1 MLILVENTYIVS
13 SKSKTHMM
21 IDISKVDCG
30 NTIPI
35 LTDFQYRPE
44 NQLVSPLLTTGVID

>member
-21 IDISKVDCG
+21 IDISKIDCG

-44 NQLVSPLLTTGVID
+44 NQLVSALLTTGVID